1 MKRIVAGCMTVM
13 LMIALAITVHAHG
26 GRTDSSGGHKDN
38 ENVSGL
44 GWYHYHCGGHPAHLH
59 NNGVCPY
66 KKGSSSSSS
75 SSSKSSSSSSSAS
88 SASAEWEKRKQ
99 KALASSNQN
108 SGSSSSSWSE
118 SNAALENAK
127 QEFWSNPERSSSY
140 SYVEEAYIEVV
151 GIELF
156 TPEETTI
163 RAGDKVQ
170 LECQF
175 FPLNA
180 TDQSATWIVSNG
192 NVASIAEDG
201 LLTAKA
207 PGKINVTIVSH
218 NGYNDTVSII
228 VKRKAIDWK
237 PIITIGIASV
247 LGLGFLWN
255 CLIRPLIELFQLA
268 QQEKIERMIAE
279 ASHRRSTE
287 PTTTPMGTRIPPGS
301 GGTNILLDLNVGKT
315 QIESNTSTNAKKPPH
330 I

>member
-1 MKRIVAGCMTVM
+1 MKRIVAGFMTVM
-13 LMIALAITVHAHG
+13 LMIALAISVHAHG

-75 SSSKSSSSSSSAS
+75 SSSKSSSSSSSSS

-99 KALASSNQN
+99 KALASSNQFVYKGDDN
-108 SGSSSSSWSE
+108 YDGDFDGYWWQ
-118 SNAALENAK
+118 
-127 QEFWSNPERSSSY
+127 QEDP
-140 SYVEEAYIEVV
+140 YIEVV

-163 RAGDKVQ
+163 RVGDKVQ
-170 LECQF
+170 LQCQF

-201 LLTAKA
+201 LLTAKT

-218 NGYNDTVSII
+218 NGYNDTVSIT

-237 PIITIGIASV
+237 PIITIGIASM
-247 LGLGFLWN
+247 LGLGFVWLCIVW
-255 CLIRPLIELFQLA
+255 PLIDLFKLA
-268 QQEKIERMIAE
+268 QKEKVERMLAE
-279 ASHRRSTE
+279 AAHRRSTE
-287 PTTTPMGTRIPPGS
+287 PTTTPMGNRIPPGS
-301 GGTNILLDLNVGKT
+301 GGTNILLDLDVGKT